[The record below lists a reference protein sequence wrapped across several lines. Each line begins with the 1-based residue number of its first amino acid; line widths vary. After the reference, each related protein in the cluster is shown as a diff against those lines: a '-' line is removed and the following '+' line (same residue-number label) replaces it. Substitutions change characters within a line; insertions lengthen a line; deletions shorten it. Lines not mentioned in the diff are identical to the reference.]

1 MKVLHIAFSVV
12 VLVSMTSC
20 STISSD
26 KRIDYRAAAMQV
38 PKLEVPPD
46 LTTPGID
53 ERYKVPQGDGATPGM
68 TTAEGVATYSDY
80 DRSGAAQGG
89 GAVLPEVQGVRLER
103 DGARRWLVVKD
114 KPERVWTVVK
124 AFWQET
130 GLSLKSEDQAAGV
143 METDWVENRAK
154 VPKSAIRNVLG
165 KVFDRVYTSGE
176 RDQYVTRLERVDEKL
191 LSGHPKDGVSTEIYI
206 THRGKE
212 EVFSE
217 DMTTSKWQTRAD
229 DPEIEAIM
237 LQRLMVRFG
246 VSEAQ
251 ATSAVAATDVMAASS
266 TVPASGAATIT
277 TTEPAG
283 TASLREI
290 SGGDIIIVVNDPFD
304 RAWRKAGLAI
314 ESAGLGVEDK
324 DREKGVYFLRP
335 VKVQSGWLE
344 KLKFWKKSE
353 QDGKG
358 YQVSVK
364 DGGAACEISVT
375 DQDGASNKVTKQLTE
390 AIYKNINQ

>member
-1 MKVLHIAFSVV
+1 MKVLQIAISVV
-12 VLVSMTSC
+12 VLVSMASC

-46 LTTPGID
+46 LTTPGTD
-53 ERYKVPQGDGATPGM
+53 ERYKVPQGDGATPALS
-68 TTAEGVATYSDY
+68 TVEGVATYSDY
-80 DRSGAAQGG
+80 SRGGAAQGP

-130 GLSLKSEDQAAGV
+130 GLSIMSEEQAAGV

-165 KVFDRVYTSGE
+165 KVFDSVYSSGE
-176 RDQYVTRLERVDEKL
+176 RDQYLTRLER
-191 LSGHPKDGVSTEIYI
+191 GKDGLSTEVYV
-206 THRGKE
+206 THHGKE

-217 DMTTSKWQTRAD
+217 DKTTSKWQTRAN
-229 DPEIEAIM
+229 DPEMEAIM
-237 LQRLMVRFG
+237 LQRLMLRFG

-251 ATSAVAATDVMAASS
+251 ATSAVAAADVMAAGS
-266 TVPASGAATIT
+266 TVAASGAATIS
-277 TTEPAG
+277 TTEPVG

-290 SGGDIIIVVNDPFD
+290 SGGGIIIVVNDPFD
-304 RAWRKAGLAI
+304 RVWRKAGLAI

-335 VKVQSGWLE
+335 VKVRSGWLD
-344 KLKFWKKSE
+344 KLKFWKESE
-353 QDGKG
+353 QAGKG
-358 YQVSVK
+358 YRVNVK
-364 DGGAACEISVT
+364 DGGTVCEVSVT
-375 DQDGASNKVTKQLTE
+375 DQDGASNKVTRQLTE
-390 AIYKNINQ
+390 EIYKNINQ

>member
-1 MKVLHIAFSVV
+1 MKVLHIAISVV
-12 VLVSMTSC
+12 VLVSMASC

-46 LTTPGID
+46 LTTPGTD
-53 ERYKVPQGDGATPGM
+53 ERYKVPQGDGATPAL
-68 TTAEGVATYSDY
+68 TSEGVATYSDY
-80 DRSGAAQGG
+80 DRSGAAQGR

-103 DGARRWLVVKD
+103 DVARRWLVVND

-130 GLSLKSEDQAAGV
+130 GLSLKSEEQSAGV

-154 VPKSAIRNVLG
+154 IPKSAIRNVLG

-176 RDQYVTRLERVDEKL
+176 RDQFVTRLER
-191 LSGHPKDGVSTEIYI
+191 GKDGASTEVYI

-217 DMTTSKWQTRAD
+217 DKTTSKWQTRAHD
-229 DPEIEAIM
+229 SEMEAIM

-246 VSEAQ
+246 VSEEQ
-251 ATSAVAATDVMAASS
+251 ATSAVAATDVTAAGS

-283 TASLREI
+283 TASLRKI
-290 SGGDIIIVVNDPFD
+290 SSGDIIIVVNDPFD

-358 YQVSVK
+358 YQVNVK
-364 DGGAACEISVT
+364 DGGVACEISVT
-375 DQDGASNKVTKQLTE
+375 DQDGASNKVTRQLAE
-390 AIYKNINQ
+390 EIYKNINQ